1 MKIKYTIFL
10 IIFLSTVFSVN
21 ADIISDT
28 DKFAWSSNGGWL
40 NFKAAHK
47 QARVYDDHLE
57 GYVWSENAGWIRLG
71 TFVGGSS
78 FSYTNN
84 SATSYGVNNDG
95 AGNLSGYAWSSNIGW
110 INFNPTHSQVT
121 VDPTTGDFDG
131 YAWSQNIGWIHFNNV
146 SPAYKVTRLLSGTYR
161 IGVNISGLATGNTLQ
176 LTNNLIEDLTANTN
190 DTFYF
195 VSDLIDGK
203 NYSVEATTQPS
214 TPNQLCNITS
224 PTGVINGSDVV
235 LDVTCTTI
243 QYSISG
249 SINGLDASN
258 TVELSI
264 NSGAEIIVASGND
277 FQFQN
282 NLNDGTSYVVE
293 VLIQPTTP
301 NQTCLISNGSAIVS
315 GANVTNILI
324 NCTTN
329 QYFISG
335 TLNGL
340 ISSTSLIIQN
350 NNNDD
355 LSLNA
360 NGAFVFSTPIVDQ
373 QPYAVTVK
381 TLPSN
386 PLQNC
391 DIVNASGLVV
401 GADIM
406 NVEITCSDVIFS
418 NEFE

>member
-57 GYVWSENAGWIRLG
+57 GYVWSENTGWIRLG
-71 TFVGGSS
+71 TFVGGGS
-78 FSYTNN
+78 FSYTND

-121 VDPTTGDFDG
+121 VDLTTGDFDG

-195 VSDLIDGK
+195 VSELIDGK
-203 NYSVEATTQPS
+203 NYSVEVTTQPS
-214 TPNQLCNITS
+214 APNQLCNITS

-264 NSGAEIIVASGND
+264 NSGAEIIVASGNS

-282 NLNDGTSYVVE
+282 SLDDGTAYVVE
-293 VLIQPTTP
+293 VSTQPTTP
-301 NQTCLISNGSAIVS
+301 NQMCTVSNGNSTISGSNVSNIV
-315 GANVTNILI
+315 I

-335 TLNGL
+335 VLSGL
-340 ISSTSLIIQN
+340 IANTTLIIQN
-350 NNNDD
+350 NNSDD
-355 LSLNA
+355 LSLTTNET
-360 NGAFVFSTPIVDQ
+360 FVFSTPIVDQ

-391 DIVNASGLVV
+391 QILNASGSVS
-401 GADIM
+401 GADVM
-406 NVEITCSDVIFS
+406 DVEITCSDTLFIDG
-418 NEFE
+418 FE